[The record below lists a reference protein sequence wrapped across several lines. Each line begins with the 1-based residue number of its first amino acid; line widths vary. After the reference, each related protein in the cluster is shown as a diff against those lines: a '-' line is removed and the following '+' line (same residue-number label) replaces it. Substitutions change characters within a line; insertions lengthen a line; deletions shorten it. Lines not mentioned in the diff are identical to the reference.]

1 MMEGMRRIADSLPE
15 DIMGWLWM
23 KTGFGK
29 KKRYFRFRNGIL
41 SKHMSEGG
49 AAWWSLNV
57 ATSKLQLYE
66 AKRMLVVSCKW
77 EEVFLYADT
86 EEKVMTWYYTLRKYQ
101 MNTVASVDSTGI
113 TKFGGRRHEGIFQR
127 VKAPKQLNRKPFE
140 QNVTAILETS
150 SVSDS
155 STSIGGSNYNS
166 FGSNYNS
173 VSSNYNSFGSSYNSV
188 GSAYNSFGS
197 GSNYN
202 SYNSGLVV
210 QADDWRSR

>member
-1 MMEGMRRIADSLPE
+1 MDGIQRIADSLPE

-23 KTGFGK
+23 RTGFGK
-29 KKRYFRFRNGIL
+29 KKRYFRFRKGIL

-57 ATSKLQLYE
+57 ATSKLQLYQ

-77 EEVFLYADT
+77 EEVYLYADT
-86 EEKVMTWYYTLRKYQ
+86 DEKVMTWYYTLRKYQ
-101 MNTVASVDSTGI
+101 KNTVATVDSSGI

-127 VKAPKQLNRKPFE
+127 VKAPKEVTRRTFEHKPA
-140 QNVTAILETS
+140 NVTGMLDTS

-166 FGSNYNS
+166 I
-173 VSSNYNSFGSSYNSV
+173 GSSYNSV

-197 GSNYN
+197 GSTNYN

-210 QADDWRSR
+210 SGDGWRNR